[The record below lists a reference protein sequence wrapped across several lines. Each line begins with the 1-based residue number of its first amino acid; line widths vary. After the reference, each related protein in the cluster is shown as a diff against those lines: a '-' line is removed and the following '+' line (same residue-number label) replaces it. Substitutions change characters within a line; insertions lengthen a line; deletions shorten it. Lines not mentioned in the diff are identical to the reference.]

1 MKKILIVED
10 EIAYVELL
18 HDQLSKKGYTVIQAR
33 DGGKGLELAKKE
45 KPDLILLDIRMPVMD
60 GLTML
65 KLLRKEKE
73 AGKTKVIILTNL
85 EPDDKIITQVIKTEP
100 TYYCVKSDTG
110 LDNLIEKIRELIVT

>member
-33 DGGKGLELAKKE
+33 DGGEGLELAKKE